1 MRQKNQ
7 TNKYIGFPC
16 DDIACDHGNDFYPEG
31 DCNQCFCQC
40 HDGFQD
46 EICCSE
52 GLVFDPSTNA
62 CDWPFNVNGC
72 WKKIFF

>member
-1 MRQKNQ
+1 MKLH
-7 TNKYIGFPC
+7 YLFM
-16 DDIACDHGNDFYPEG
+16 NDFYPEG

-72 WKKIFF
+72 